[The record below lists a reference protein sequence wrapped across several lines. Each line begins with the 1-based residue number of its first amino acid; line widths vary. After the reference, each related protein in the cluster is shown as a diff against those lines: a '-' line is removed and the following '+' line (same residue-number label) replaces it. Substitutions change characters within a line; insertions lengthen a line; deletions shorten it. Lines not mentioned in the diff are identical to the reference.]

1 LNKGYLQNP
10 RGALQIDKIGEKT
23 LPLLKSFMSK
33 KEIHATGK
41 HGLLCPRRP
50 MCHFQLIGLTLHKKE
65 TGTRSWILGYDGMH
79 YGFCMFHI
87 SWMAFEIGHLVS
99 IFAK

>member
-65 TGTRSWILGYDGMH
+65 TAHVAGSWVMMECIMGFACSISLG
-79 YGFCMFHI
+79 
-87 SWMAFEIGHLVS
+87 WHLRLA
-99 IFAK
+99 I